1 MSEPTKP
8 SPTTRKAA
16 ASPLGQSGTKAS
28 YVRFRQSLQ
37 FSFGMIDGVRCEKA
51 PDGTLWPHLSYELKA
66 EEITVLEHGV
76 NFVVKDPKATQ
87 PREVFIFAA
96 NISYVLPAASEGA

>member
-16 ASPLGQSGTKAS
+16 ASPIGQS
-28 YVRFRQSLQ
+28 
-37 FSFGMIDGVRCEKA
+37 
-51 PDGTLWPHLSYELKA
+51 
-66 EEITVLEHGV
+66 EHGV